1 MQSSF
6 QTRPS
11 FRIGALAGLLLGI
24 GVSVASAA
32 TAPPA
37 PTNAEIQARYERERA
52 VCLSGKSN
60 QDQATCLKE
69 AGAAREEAKRGNLDV
84 QNEHYRRN
92 ALERC
97 KALPTDEA
105 KDCRLRIMGAGTTSG
120 SVRDG
125 GVLREL
131 VTVEPAAPAA
141 SAP

>member
-1 MQSSF
+1 MRATIQSK
-6 QTRPS
+6 P
-11 FRIGALAGLLLGI
+11 FRAASAVAGLLMSFGAI
-24 GVSVASAA
+24 AA

-37 PTNAEIQARYERERA
+37 PSNAEIQARYEQERS
-52 VCLSGKSN
+52 VCMTGRSN

-69 AGAAREEAKRGNLDV
+69 AGAARQEALRGNLDV
-84 QNEHYRRN
+84 ANEHYRRN

-97 KALPTDEA
+97 KALPTEEA
-105 KDCRLRIMGAGTTSG
+105 RDCRLRIMGAGTTSG

-131 VTVEPAAPAA
+131 VTIEPAAPAA